1 MSPGAQSARTTLD
14 SITSS
19 LDPTE
24 SNDSAARAAIPVLR
38 SILLRLPTGAD
49 STWAFIRIAEAHLM
63 LDEVKP
69 ACTALRSARTTAR
82 TMNQAE
88 VINRYSG
95 TLGCAQ

>member
-1 MSPGAQSARTTLD
+1 MLLTLHTQVLYH
-14 SITSS
+14 SKKTIFFA
-19 LDPTE
+19 LQALTE
-24 SNDSAARAAIPVLR
+24 LLKQADVHT
-38 SILLRLPTGAD
+38 LLRLPTGAD